1 MLDATRDAFRML
13 FSGDPEMWGII
24 AVSLRVSLTALA
36 VAAPL
41 AVAAGYGLAVGRF
54 HGRRALIVTLQALL
68 SFPTVVVGL
77 VLYLV
82 LSRRGPLGAWQL
94 LFTPEAMII
103 GQIVIALPVLA
114 AFTLAA
120 VQGADPRIR
129 DTALSLGAARTR
141 AACTLLFETRFA
153 IFAAV
158 CQGFGRVISEVGC
171 ALMVGGN
178 IAGSTRT
185 ITTAIALETSK
196 GDFSQG
202 IALGFVLLVL
212 AVGVNVALAVL
223 QGRGGEP

>member
-1 MLDATRDAFRML
+1 MHPWRYA
-13 FSGDPEMWGII
+13 PP
-24 AVSLRVSLTALA
+24 LREGAPAPWPGGAHV

-94 LFTPEAMII
+94 LFTPEAMIL

-129 DTALSLGAARTR
+129 DTALSLGAARMR